1 MVLNSGILYSNVI
14 LNKYANIFLSM
25 ALLTVAATVVWYSV
39 DNYKSHMENN
49 QRLADRSVESTSR
62 EIEFFI
68 NERKRFVSLFAEQEK
83 QLLSTLVKNPAN
95 MSVHQVLENKIN
107 TYFPNRFAF
116 TITQTNG
123 NPLLIRGKSLIGKAC
138 RDDINLFS
146 QGTQKN
152 TIYVH
157 PSPKTSR
164 HHFDIMESM
173 VNESGVAT
181 VLFVSFFLDD
191 IFRLIEHGAVENH
204 HLFLVKHGKPSVIE
218 AATPG
223 AIELFRQHGHNIE
236 KTPSVKRSEFRYK
249 WPDSL
254 NKSAT
259 AQSLVSGTH
268 WTLLDVVD
276 PELGKRYIKRLMVQ
290 AMGIFFLFLVVTLAG
305 FWLTK
310 RLGIVFGDTKIVLNT
325 VEKERQRVAMELHDQ
340 VLSDISHLR
349 RDCRKLNQEGKLQ
362 KVTEN
367 SAEPNSI
374 EVSGNN
380 IDAELEQITN
390 TFRHIID
397 DLHPQSIELVGVAE
411 TIRAYCK
418 KHYQQKTMQVNLL
431 INDWDESRLNQ
442 TEQLN
447 IFRIFQEV
455 IHNVNKHADAA
466 QCEVKLDMTQN
477 KLQLLLQDNGKGF
490 SVNEAEQSQGR
501 GIKNISARAR
511 MLHAKTNWIS
521 TSGGT
526 VFSFEMPLRE
536 IA

>member
-1 MVLNSGILYSNVI
+1 MI
-14 LNKYANIFLSM
+14 LNKYANIFLTI
-25 ALLTVAATVVWYSV
+25 ALLTVAATVVWYSL
-39 DNYKSHMENN
+39 DNYKSYMENH
-49 QRLADRSVESTSR
+49 QRLADRSVVSTSR

-83 QLLSTLVKNPAN
+83 TLLSRLVNEPSN
-95 MSVHQVLENKIN
+95 LSVHKTLENKIN

-116 TITQTNG
+116 MITKTNG
-123 NPLLIRGKSLIGKAC
+123 KPLLKRGAGLVGKAC
-138 RDDINLFS
+138 RTDINLFS

-164 HHFDIMESM
+164 KHYDVMEAM
-173 VNESGVAT
+173 VNESGDSS

-218 AATPG
+218 ATTPG
-223 AIELFRQHGHNIE
+223 AIELFRQYGHNIE
-236 KTPSVKRSEFRYK
+236 QTPSVKRSEFRYK

-254 NKSAT
+254 NKIA
-259 AQSLVSGTH
+259 AANQPVVGTH
-268 WTLLDVVD
+268 WTLVDVVE
-276 PELGKRYIKRLMVQ
+276 PELESNYIKRLLYQ
-290 AMGIFFLFLVVTLAG
+290 ALGIFFLFLVVTLAG

-325 VEKERQRVAMELHDQ
+325 VEQERQRVAMELHDQ

-349 RDCRKLNQEGKLQ
+349 RDCRKLNVGRKLNLGEKTNQSDELQET
-362 KVTEN
+362 TED
-367 SAEPNSI
+367 S
-374 EVSGNN
+374 

-390 TFRHIID
+390 TIRHIID

-411 TIRAYCK
+411 TIRSYCR
-418 KHYQQKTMQVNLL
+418 KHYQQDTMQVNLV
-431 INDWDESRLNQ
+431 INNWDESRLNQ

-455 IHNVNKHADAA
+455 IHNVSKHADEP
-466 QCEVKLDMTQN
+466 QCEVKLDMAQN
-477 KLQLLLQDNGKGF
+477 KLQLSLQDNGKGF
-490 SVNEAEQSQGR
+490 SVSEAEQSQGR
-501 GIKNISARAR
+501 GMKNISARAR
-511 MLHAKTNWIS
+511 IIHAKANWTS
-521 TSGGT
+521 TADGT
-526 VFSFEMPLRE
+526 LFLFEMPLR
-536 IA
+536 IISRGC